1 MVRRA
6 AQNDKKR
13 YFCMKK
19 VLTYLVIVAMAM
31 ACALNYQLFIFP
43 NRFAPAGLNGI
54 CTMIQY
60 ISGVSMGYLSL
71 LINIPLAIAVFF
83 LVSKPLA
90 VRSMLYVGSFSVF
103 LLLLENVDLSA
114 FAYATSTGTST
125 ILGPLVG
132 GIINGSCASVLISAS
147 AYSGG
152 TDFVASLIHKYR
164 PEINFFWIVFVL
176 NALVAVSSYFVY
188 DYKIE
193 PVLLC
198 ILYSFTTSTIMD
210 KVAKSGRSA
219 VRFEIVTQ
227 YPKEIS
233 DAIINELHHGATLIP
248 GKGVYLGKEMDVI
261 VCVINRSQVAVLS
274 NIVQSFPYTFSTM
287 SQVTEVVGNFKRL
300 DNHGK
305 PEKQL
310 LDQGDGRAI

>member
-1 MVRRA
+1 
-6 AQNDKKR
+6 
-13 YFCMKK
+13 MKK
-19 VLTYLVIVAMAM
+19 AVTYLVIALIALL
-31 ACALNYQLFIFP
+31 CALNYQLFVFP

-71 LINIPLAIAVFF
+71 LVNIPLAVAVFF

-90 VRSMLYVGSFSVF
+90 IRSMVYVGCFSVF
-103 LLLLENVDLSA
+103 LLLLDRVDLSA
-114 FAYATSTGTST
+114 FAYATDNGTSA

-164 PEINFFWIVFVL
+164 PEINFFWIVFTL
-176 NALVAVSSYFVY
+176 NVLVAVSSYFVY

-198 ILYSFTTSTIMD
+198 VLYSFTTSTIMD
-210 KVAKSGRSA
+210 KLTKSGRSA
-219 VRFEIVTQ
+219 VRFEIVTD
-227 YPKEIS
+227 YPEQIS
-233 DAIINELHHGATLIP
+233 QAIIHELHHGATLLP
-248 GKGVYLGKEMDVI
+248 GKGVYQGRETNVI
-261 VCVINRSQVAVLS
+261 VCIVNKSQVAVLT
-274 NIVQSFPYTFSTM
+274 NIVRSYPNTFTTM
-287 SQVTEVVGNFKRL
+287 TQVNAVVGNFKRL
-300 DNHGK
+300 DNRGK

-310 LDQGDGRAI
+310 LDSGDGRAV